1 MIKNDESLKEK
12 FVRRGVWIYLF
23 SFIIGPM
30 GYVTKMILSADLTV
44 EQIGVFYGIISLITL
59 VGTYNDLGLT
69 EALGYFLPKF
79 AVAKQYGKFRAAF
92 LYALGA
98 QVLSSVVL
106 GAGFFFFSDL
116 LGTHYF
122 KSPEA
127 AELLRIF
134 CLFFLCNNLIHI
146 GTSVFGSLQET
157 KYQYFVN
164 FIRSFFSLVFVA
176 ALWMMGKGALL
187 AYAWAWIFPLLLAI
201 VWNFSIL
208 YFRVYKTYL
217 VGIPTDHSDGLFKKI
232 FSYALLVLLT
242 ANVGMLLSQVDM
254 QLIIT
259 MLGPKEAGYYTNYL
273 SLIGIPFILITPL
286 IGFLFPVISGFSGGK
301 EDEKIAAIR
310 RFFLKYFSVA
320 AIPVSLVLG
329 LFGTDFAIA
338 FFGEKFEESGRIL
351 AWSVPFLIFNF
362 LVQIN
367 FQILGGL
374 GKIKE
379 RLKIL
384 AIGLAFNVPL
394 NLVLI
399 PVLGASGSALA
410 VGLSWIPIWYLSEK
424 KCSEF
429 GSGFDWRFF
438 LKNLGILS
446 AVAGA
451 AFAAR
456 HSWSP
461 EGITVRMESIF
472 WLSITCLV
480 HIIAFAIVNRS
491 ETRELFLEIRTML
504 KKKKRTP
511 DYPVTVTESGETIN

>member
-30 GYVTKMILSADLTV
+30 GYATKMILSADLTV

-69 EALGYFLPKF
+69 EALQFFLPKF
-79 AVAKQYGKFRAAF
+79 GVAKQYGKFRAAF

-98 QVLSSVVL
+98 QILTSVLL

-122 KSPEA
+122 KSHEA
-127 AELLRIF
+127 SELLRIF
-134 CLFFLCNNLIHI
+134 CLFFLCNNLSHI
-146 GTSVFGSLQET
+146 GTVVFGSLQET

-176 ALWMMGKGALL
+176 SLWTLGKGTLL
-187 AYAWAWIFPLLLAI
+187 AYAWAWVVPLLIAI

-217 VGIPTDHSDGLFKKI
+217 AGIPTDHSDGLFKKI
-232 FSYALLVLLT
+232 FSYALWTLLT

-254 QLIIT
+254 QLVVT

-301 EDEKIAAIR
+301 EEAKIAAIR
-310 RFFLKYFSVA
+310 KFFSKYFSVA
-320 AIPVSLVLG
+320 AIPVSLMLG

-338 FFGEKFEESGRIL
+338 FFGEKFTQSGHIL
-351 AWSVPFLIFNF
+351 SWSAPFLIFNF

-367 FQILGGL
+367 FQILAGL
-374 GKIKE
+374 GKIQE
-379 RLKIL
+379 RLRIL
-384 AIGLAFNVPL
+384 LIGLAFNVPL
-394 NLVLI
+394 NLALI

-410 VGLSWIPIWYLSEK
+410 VGLSWFPIWYLSEK
-424 KCSEF
+424 KCGDF
-429 GSGFDWRFF
+429 GADFDWGYF

-446 AVAGA
+446 VISGA
-451 AFAAR
+451 TFLLR
-456 HSWSP
+456 HLWSP
-461 EGITVRMESIF
+461 EGISVRMESIF
-472 WLSITCLV
+472 WLSIACLV
-480 HIIAFAIVNRS
+480 HIIAFALVNRS
-491 ETRELFLEIRTML
+491 ETRELFREVRAML
-504 KKKKRTP
+504 KKKRP
-511 DYPVTVTESGETIN
+511 SDYPVTVTESGESIS